1 MLKLCPYCHSP
12 VKGKLSSRV
21 FCTER
26 CRRKWQ
32 DKRRMEERRRARIE
46 REGGLFDPWA
56 ASDLDDWDA
65 DAILANALL
74 DPDPMSAEA
83 EFLQG
88 RLSLRGQ

>member
-1 MLKLCPYCHSP
+1 
-12 VKGKLSSRV
+12 
-21 FCTER
+21 
-26 CRRKWQ
+26 
-32 DKRRMEERRRARIE
+32 MEERRRAKIE

-83 EFLQG
+83 EVLAGPLVSAVPMRKTKSTWQENW
-88 RLSLRGQ
+88 LSLV

>member
-1 MLKLCPYCHSP
+1 
-12 VKGKLSSRV
+12 
-21 FCTER
+21 
-26 CRRKWQ
+26 
-32 DKRRMEERRRARIE
+32 MEERRRAKLE

-83 EFLQG
+83 EVLAGPLVSAVPMRKTKSTWQENW
-88 RLSLRGQ
+88 LSLV

>member
-1 MLKLCPYCHSP
+1 
-12 VKGKLSSRV
+12 
-21 FCTER
+21 
-26 CRRKWQ
+26 
-32 DKRRMEERRRARIE
+32 MEERRRARLE

-83 EFLQG
+83 DVLAG
-88 RLSLRGQ
+88 PLVSVVVPTSKTKSSWKDNWLSLV